1 MSGDHPW
8 GPTRDPMRDASVSGK
23 APGRFHTP
31 TDAGSSPAAAP
42 TRGFAGGS
50 SSLASCAM
58 QVGASP
64 TPATISS
71 VPPTST
77 DQPRIRHRTGAD
89 HRLPSSNG
97 QDTRLS
103 IWGCGFES
111 RWGRHHHVCGH
122 PAGRDLRSKRSARWF
137 DSTMRVHSG
146 HPSGMRRARGAH
158 GRQRR
163 SARRGAGPPDGRH
176 AAMAMH
182 RCCNPERPVRFR
194 GRPPPIRTRKDK
206 PTGDGSGLENRRAMS
221 LGGSTPP
228 PSANRPIPTRVWAI
242 VFCTVP
248 TCDGHV

>member
-1 MSGDHPW
+1 MQVRVLPLQPPRVRWRKFQSGF
-8 GPTRDPMRDASVSGK
+8 MR
-23 APGRFHTP
+23 H
-31 TDAGSSPAAAP
+31 
-42 TRGFAGGS
+42 AGGCKS
-50 SSLASCAM
+50 HTRNHHRHADHRL
-58 QVGASP
+58 GHRP
-64 TPATISS
+64 
-71 VPPTST
+71 VPRR
-77 DQPRIRHRTGAD
+77 DRRG

-111 RWGRHHHVCGH
+111 RWGRHHHACGH

-137 DSTMRVHSG
+137 DSTMRVHFG
-146 HPSGMRRARGAH
+146 HPSGMRRARGAQ

-176 AAMAMH
+176 AEMAMH
-182 RCCNPERPVRFR
+182 RFCNPERPVRFR